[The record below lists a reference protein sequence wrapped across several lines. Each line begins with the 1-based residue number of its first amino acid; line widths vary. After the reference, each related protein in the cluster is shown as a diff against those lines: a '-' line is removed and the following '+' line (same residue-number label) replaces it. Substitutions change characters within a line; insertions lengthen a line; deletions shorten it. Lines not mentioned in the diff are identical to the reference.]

1 MRKILNPIFADKK
14 LMELAKELGFIKK
27 NQLKTE
33 NGIFR
38 KVPFRIKTSSEILD
52 ELQIADDETGVNA
65 TVDYYDMLYD
75 KIVQEGNDLS
85 YIAYNAIIK
94 SDNYDFDE
102 NDFYKVFNSTDEEG
116 YYNADTSEWEV
127 DLEYTLRDFFYRL
140 WKIEYEWKEDC
151 DNEIRDMTRYQNEL
165 ELSDVNLDWLGY
177 IEYNGIEFDIVL
189 GGGLDDFEIWP
200 RLDKIHNA
208 DDYFEEC
215 DKLLDEF
222 GVEIWRGI
230 VHGDIELLKN

>member
-102 NDFYKVFNSTDEEG
+102 V
-116 YYNADTSEWEV
+116 
-127 DLEYTLRDFFYRL
+127 
-140 WKIEYEWKEDC
+140 
-151 DNEIRDMTRYQNEL
+151 
-165 ELSDVNLDWLGY
+165 
-177 IEYNGIEFDIVL
+177 
-189 GGGLDDFEIWP
+189 
-200 RLDKIHNA
+200 
-208 DDYFEEC
+208 
-215 DKLLDEF
+215 
-222 GVEIWRGI
+222 
-230 VHGDIELLKN
+230 